1 MAPKYTFSETGADM
15 ASKAIKLA
23 HRGATPLR
31 PVGCLRGLS
40 DATHAPV
47 SSSVRLAFDTASWAW
62 DNGHVVVLG
71 DAFADHIRMRPSR
84 VRTPEGMTRH
94 AMAYAAQLLRHET
107 GHGLHTDRDLRGI
120 AVRARALGVPF
131 VLVNVFEDAR
141 IEHLLRASQGASFD
155 WWRWNDLRDAQTPL
169 DAFAYCIARERESA
183 SRWNENKAP
192 AERHRM
198 NAVVYDFY
206 RRACAAPS
214 TDAIVTLCREWL
226 ETWHTQ
232 QVANAGTATAGHY
245 NGRTDDIG
253 SEVDG
258 SAPAAPAA
266 PAPASEAADL
276 PQGVNG
282 VSLGTGQH
290 AADLPKSVRTTWR
303 SYRAFSTAKPLNA
316 QAAQRVAHRVGRII
330 AETAS
335 TTQAQVTT
343 SGSRLHMA
351 GIVAQSERAFRTA
364 SFRGGVPTVCLAM
377 DMSASMMEDYPAH
390 AQSFLGAL
398 RILHTQG
405 AIVLDA
411 WLTGGGAHAPLPA
424 DVSSADFDSI
434 APNKQGEAISA
445 TLRAIT
451 ANVQAATVTLIYT
464 DAALVDGHVD
474 AGAWRRKGVE
484 LLGACVIPAGV
495 SQSRRE
501 KMQGEMTQH
510 FGRSVVGQTGDELA
524 GKIAQYVG
532 QRMT

>member
-1 MAPKYTFSETGADM
+1 MPPKYVFSDTGADM
-15 ASKAIKLA
+15 ASKAIKMA

-47 SSSVRLAFDTASWAW
+47 SSSVRTAFDTASWAW
-62 DNGHVVVLG
+62 DNGQHVVVLG
-71 DAFADHIRMRPSR
+71 DAFIDHIRMRPSR

-107 GHGLHTDRDLRGI
+107 SHGLHTDRDLRGI
-120 AVRARALGVPF
+120 AARARQLGVPF

-141 IEHLLRASQGASFD
+141 VEHLLRSSQGLPFD
-155 WWRWNDLRDAQTPL
+155 WWRWNDLRAAQTPL

-183 SRWNENKAP
+183 SRWNENKTA
-192 AERHRM
+192 AERHRL

-214 TDAIVTLCREWL
+214 TDAIVALCREWL

-232 QVANAGTATAGHY
+232 QVTNAGVSTAGHY
-245 NGRTDDIG
+245 HGRTDDIG

-258 SAPAAPAA
+258 SAPAAPAPAA
-266 PAPASEAADL
+266 PAAEL

-303 SYRAFSTAKPLNA
+303 SYRAFGTAKSLST

-330 AETAS
+330 ADTAS
-335 TTQAQVTT
+335 TTQAQATT

-351 GIVAQSERAFRTA
+351 GIVAQSERSFRTA
-364 SFRGGVPTVCLAM
+364 SPTGGAPVVCLVM
-377 DMSASMMEDYPAH
+377 DMSASMMEDYAAH
-390 AQSFLGAL
+390 AQIFLGAL

-424 DVSSADFDSI
+424 DVSAADFDSI
-434 APNKQGEAISA
+434 APNKQGEAIAA
-445 TLRAIT
+445 TLRAI
-451 ANVQAATVTLIYT
+451 AASVQAATVTLIYT

-474 AGAWRRKGVE
+474 AGAWRRKGTE

-495 SQSRRE
+495 SQSRRQ
-501 KMQGEMTQH
+501 KMQAEMSQH

-532 QRMT
+532 QRMA